1 MGLDAGEKDMQTTP
15 DAGQAR
21 EAQWLNLTAGGD
33 RAAFERLFH
42 AYEHRLYRYVLG
54 LVRDPRTA
62 EEVTGD
68 VLLEVWKSARRFRG
82 QSKVST
88 WIFGIAHH
96 KAIDALRRFV
106 PQHIEIG
113 ELTQQPDAGRGPEE
127 TALAS
132 SDRRTISTA
141 LDQLT
146 PEHRA
151 VLELTFLNG
160 YSQAEIAAIVHCP
173 INTVKTRVFYA
184 KQQLRRILERSGM
197 RSEMP

>member
-1 MGLDAGEKDMQTTP
+1 MQTPT
-15 DAGQAR
+15 DAAASR
-21 EAQWLNLTAGGD
+21 ESQWLTLTAGGD
-33 RAAFERLFH
+33 RTAFERLFH

-96 KAIDALRRFV
+96 KAVDAVRRLA
-106 PQHIEIG
+106 PEHIEIG
-113 ELTQQPDAGRGPEE
+113 DLAQQPDVARGPEE
-127 TALAS
+127 TALAT
-132 SDRRTISTA
+132 SDRRTIAAA
-141 LDQLT
+141 LDELT

-184 KQQLRRILERSGM
+184 KQQLRRVLERSGM
-197 RSEMP
+197 RSELP

>member
-1 MGLDAGEKDMQTTP
+1 MQTST

-21 EAQWLNLTAGGD
+21 EALLLRQTAGGD
-33 RAAFERLFH
+33 RAAFEQLFR

-68 VLLEVWKSARRFRG
+68 VLLEVWKNAGRFRG

-88 WIFGIAHH
+88 WIFGIAHN
-96 KAIDALRRFV
+96 KAVDSLRRYA
-106 PQHIEIG
+106 PEHIEIG
-113 ELTQQPDAGRGPEE
+113 QLAQQPDAARGPEE

-132 SDRRTISTA
+132 SDRRTIA
-141 LDQLT
+141 AAFEELT

-160 YSQAEIAAIVHCP
+160 YSQAEIAAIVRCP

-184 KQQLRRILERSGM
+184 KQNLRRILERRGV

>member
-1 MGLDAGEKDMQTTP
+1 MDTSP
-15 DAGQAR
+15 DAGQTL
-21 EAQWLNLTAGGD
+21 EAQWVSQTANGD

-54 LVRDPRTA
+54 MVRDPRTA

-68 VLLEVWKSARRFRG
+68 VLLEVWKSAGKFRG

-96 KAIDALRRFV
+96 KAVDALRRHV
-106 PQHIEIG
+106 PEHVELG
-113 ELTQQPDAGRGPEE
+113 TLTQRPDVARGPEE
-127 TALAS
+127 TALAT
-132 SDRRTISTA
+132 SDRRAVSAA
-141 LDQLT
+141 LEELT

-151 VLELTFLNG
+151 VIELTFLNG
-160 YSQAEIAAIVHCP
+160 YSQAEIAAIVRCP

-184 KQQLRRILERSGM
+184 KQQLRRILERRGV
-197 RSEMP
+197 RSERQ